1 MWMLP
6 RPAVEG
12 AAIMVR
18 ASGNELIVGHAEAGV
33 ASIRNIKML
42 QAA

>member
-1 MWMLP
+1 MLP

-12 AAIMVR
+12 AAIIVR
-18 ASGNELIVGHAEAGV
+18 AGGNELIVGHAEAG
-33 ASIRNIKML
+33 AAGIRNMVQML